1 MGKKTNAA
9 RILNRHKIVY
19 DLLEYSVN
27 ETELGAEHV
36 AKSIGQDVEQV
47 FKTIVLK
54 GDKTGII
61 VAVVPGN
68 AGVNL
73 KALAS
78 LSANKKIL
86 PLPLK
91 EVQPI
96 TGYIRG
102 GCSPV
107 GMKKQYPT
115 FMDRSAENFDVI
127 YISAGIRG
135 MQFCVNPVDIIKL
148 TNAKVGP
155 IADKNEPTDD

>member
-9 RILNRHKIVY
+9 RILDRGKIAY
-19 DLLEYSVN
+19 DLVEYAVDES
-27 ETELGAEHV
+27 ELGAEHV
-36 AKSIGQDVEQV
+36 AESIGQDLERV
-47 FKTIVLK
+47 FETIVLK
-54 GDKTGII
+54 GDKTGVV

-73 KALAS
+73 KALAG
-78 LSANKKIL
+78 LSGNKKIL

-115 FMDRSAENFDVI
+115 FIDQSAENFEKI
-127 YISAGIRG
+127 YISAGVRG
-135 MQFCVNPVDIIKL
+135 MQFCVNPFEIIKL
-148 TNAKVGP
+148 TNAKVGA
-155 IADKNEPTDD
+155 IADKNEQNDD